1 MNEFRGL
8 GADLLGTFAVAIGAA
23 ALLYALGHAMRKAMP
38 GTSPHRLRHT
48 YATHLIE
55 AGVPIAHVAE
65 LLGDTVAVV
74 ESTYSHVLRRKHEVA
89 DVVSGLLGGIK

>member
-1 MNEFRGL
+1 MRVDNYRS
-8 GADLLGTFAVAIGAA
+8 
-23 ALLYALGHAMRKAMP
+23 ALRRQLP
-38 GTSPHRLRHT
+38 GKKLDHVSPHAFRHT

-74 ESTYSHVLRRKHEVA
+74 ESTYSHVLRPKHEVTS
-89 DVVSGLLGGIK
+89 VVASLIAQQVR